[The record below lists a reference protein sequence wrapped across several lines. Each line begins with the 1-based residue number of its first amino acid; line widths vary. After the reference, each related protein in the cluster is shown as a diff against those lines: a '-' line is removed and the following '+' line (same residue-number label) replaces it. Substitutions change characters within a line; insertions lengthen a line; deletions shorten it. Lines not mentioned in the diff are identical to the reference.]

1 MQNCDSSNRSLP
13 RLQCSLQFLLVKE
26 TPRNYEG
33 VFTAIVSQCF
43 HIQTHLGFW
52 ISHGSKEVVSG
63 LDSGVYVPSYV
74 HAYLCA
80 RAGVQFF
87 RVHSVCIVPCI
98 VPPVL
103 VLYRQSGSRTRKC
116 RISAPEEPMNYAII
130 TLLQSTEKRQH
141 GTRRGRDF
149 PPGSLFLLYNHGIQ
163 YSQLRVDILQQLHHM
178 RQLAS
183 HCILV

>member
-13 RLQCSLQFLLVKE
+13 RLQCSLQFLLAEE
-26 TPRNYEG
+26 TPRNHEG
-33 VFTAIVSQCF
+33 TFTAIVSRCL
-43 HIQTHLGFW
+43 HIQTHLSFW
-52 ISHGSKEVVSG
+52 ISHGSKEVVWTE
-63 LDSGVYVPSYV
+63 D
-74 HAYLCA
+74 AYLCA

-130 TLLQSTEKRQH
+130 TLLQSTEKCQH